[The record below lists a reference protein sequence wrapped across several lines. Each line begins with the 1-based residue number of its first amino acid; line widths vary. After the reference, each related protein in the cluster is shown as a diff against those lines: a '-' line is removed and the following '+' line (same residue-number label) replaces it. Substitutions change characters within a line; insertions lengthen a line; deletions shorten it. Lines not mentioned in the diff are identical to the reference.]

1 MSSDRNTDRGPRENK
16 IDKTWIDDPSTIFRN
31 YTLIPS
37 YGMTEAERLNAIT
50 RLIIVITVVLFFIP
64 IASWWIFL
72 LLGLGLV
79 VVLYLTSKNKNDR
92 VVENYRC
99 FYRLRR
105 NSKTAQV
112 KSQPPSNPKETTE
125 KVEKRYINLKP
136 RS

>member
-1 MSSDRNTDRGPRENK
+1 MSSDRNADRGPRENK
-16 IDKTWIDDPSTIFRN
+16 IDKTWIDDPSTIFQN
-31 YTLIPS
+31 YALIPS

-50 RLIIVITVVLFFIP
+50 RLIIVITVILFFIP
-64 IASWWIFL
+64 IASWWIFF

-79 VVLYLTSKNKNDR
+79 VILYLTSKNKNDR

-105 NSKTAQV
+105 NSKTTRA
-112 KSQPPSNPKETTE
+112 KTQPSSLPEE

-136 RS
+136 RL

>member
-1 MSSDRNTDRGPRENK
+1 MSSDRNADRGLR
-16 IDKTWIDDPSTIFRN
+16 DKTWIDDPLIIFQN
-31 YTLIPS
+31 YALIPS

-64 IASWWIFL
+64 IASWWIFF

-105 NSKTAQV
+105 NSKTTRA
-112 KSQPPSNPKETTE
+112 KTQPSTIPEE

-136 RS
+136 RL